1 MKASKMQ
8 SFFCWSRGCQHSQ
21 RWSRSFC
28 RTGSEPGFYE
38 RSCKSLPRHS
48 PDLFCC
54 TAVQEM
60 QSWFLCQQCR
70 FTSHLRQH
78 SNDENTCTKQA
89 GEFYL
94 AKTQRIFQRAHQ
106 PLLAR
111 VQFAL
116 QTFRFSNWAVVCRKS
131 QKDFGDLHSSIKFH

>member
-8 SFFCWSRGCQHSQ
+8 SFFCQSRGCQHSQ

-38 RSCKSLPRHS
+38 RSCTSLPRRG
-48 PDLFCC
+48 PDLFCR

-70 FTSHLRQH
+70 FTSHLRRH
-78 SNDENTCTKQA
+78 SNNENTCTKQA

-94 AKTQRIFQRAHQ
+94 AKTQQIFRRAHQ
-106 PLLAR
+106 PLPAR
-111 VQFAL
+111 VPFAL
-116 QTFRFSNWAVVCRKS
+116 ETLQFSNRAVGCGKP
-131 QKDFGDLHSSIKFH
+131 Q